1 MGSVTIY
8 GRGVC
13 GDMLLN
19 ELTAYFE
26 EEFSYPVECETVLEQ
41 AGDVQIEAPDDSDT
55 QTVASILEPLGY
67 EEFDSAEALY
77 EAVYGNV
84 DDAYIG
90 RKYYD
95 DRGGEH
101 GDAEDQPRDDEN
113 NVSF

>member
-1 MGSVTIY
+1 
-8 GRGVC
+8 
-13 GDMLLN
+13 MLLS

-26 EEFSYPVECETVLEQ
+26 EEFSYPVEFETVIERT
-41 AGDVQIEAPDDSDT
+41 GDVQIEAPNASDT
-55 QTVASILEPLGY
+55 QTVASILEPVGY
-67 EEFDSAEALY
+67 EEFESADSLF

-101 GDAEDQPRDDEN
+101 GETENQPRDEN